1 MLQHS
6 SGRLGDDDRGRRREN
21 PRTMRVI
28 RDVGDLLICHS
39 QSSDGTGPPFV
50 SVLAQRDDCQL
61 AVHFCHRQPPRNG
74 LAFIVS
80 EVGRFVEGSD
90 KAICDAE
97 SSIRADEFAE
107 SFPITLIEAVD
118 VEMQK
123 P

>member
-1 MLQHS
+1 
-6 SGRLGDDDRGRRREN
+6 
-21 PRTMRVI
+21 MRVI
-28 RDVGDLLICHS
+28 RDVRDVLICHLES
-39 QSSDGTGPPFV
+39 NDGTGPPFV

-61 AVHFCHRQPPRNG
+61 AVQFCYRQPPRHG
-74 LAFIVS
+74 LAFIVP

-107 SFPITLIEAVD
+107 SLPITLIEAVD

-123 P
+123 L